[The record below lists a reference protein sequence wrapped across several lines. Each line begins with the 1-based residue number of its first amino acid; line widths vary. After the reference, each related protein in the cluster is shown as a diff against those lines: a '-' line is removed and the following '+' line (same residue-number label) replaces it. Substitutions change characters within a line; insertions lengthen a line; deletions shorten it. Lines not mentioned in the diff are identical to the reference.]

1 MKRFYSLITIFAGLF
16 IYSQNIINA
25 NATYNWIGYMNVFD
39 TSNNYVFGQ
48 SWGVSELKTEINT
61 SANTIT
67 LKPNYNTY
75 NAADSFWSDG
85 AGNGNKILE
94 ATTYYEPGATY
105 NGQNL
110 TFTGNVSTNNLSNLY
125 TAVVFI
131 KALDP
136 SNGYATVYNNSI
148 AIPASGTFS
157 INAPASSLTT
167 GLLVQVGFTIRGIN
181 ANPTTESANGSVVIS
196 PANLSTTSVSKK
208 SLSIYPSLLI
218 QGESI
223 QINTKV
229 KNVEVYSIT
238 GQKLKV
244 STSQIISS
252 AGLSKGLYVIKA
264 VTENGEVQTSK
275 FIVK

>member
-181 ANPTTESANGSVVIS
+181 ANPTTESANGSIVIS

>member
-48 SWGVSELKTEINT
+48 SWGVSELKTEIDT

-181 ANPTTESANGSVVIS
+181 ANPTTESANGSIVIS

>member
-25 NATYNWIGYMNVFD
+25 NASYNWIGYMNVFD

-181 ANPTTESANGSVVIS
+181 ANPTTESANGSIVIS

>member
-25 NATYNWIGYMNVFD
+25 NASYNWIGYMNVFD

-48 SWGVSELKTEINT
+48 SWGVSDLKTEIDT

-181 ANPTTESANGSVVIS
+181 ANPTTESANGSIVIS

>member
-16 IYSQNIINA
+16 IYSQNTINA

-39 TSNNYVFGQ
+39 KSNNYVFGQ

-181 ANPTTESANGSVVIS
+181 ANPTTESANGSIVIS